1 MYVIAQEDPFEI
13 MPDFLVG
20 EDRNIIQF
28 KTSTAAYDF
37 LKDIDIERVDL
48 LNSSIVLLR
57 MH

>member
-1 MYVIAQEDPFEI
+1 MYVIAQTDPLEK

-20 EDRNIIQF
+20 EDKNIIKF

-37 LKDIDIERVDL
+37 LKEIDIDRIDL
-48 LNSSIVLLR
+48 QDSSIVLLR

>member
-1 MYVIAQEDPFEI
+1 

-20 EDRNIIQF
+20 EDKNVIKF

-37 LKDIDIERVDL
+37 LKEIDIDKIDL
-48 LNSSIVLLR
+48 QNSSIVLLR

>member
-1 MYVIAQEDPFEI
+1 MYVIAQKDPLEV

-20 EDRNIIQF
+20 EDKNIIKF

-37 LKDIDIERVDL
+37 LKEIDIDRIDL
-48 LNSSIVLLR
+48 QDSSIVLLR

>member
-1 MYVIAQEDPFEI
+1 MYVIAQKDPFEL

-20 EDRNIIQF
+20 EDRNIIKF

-37 LKDIDIERVDL
+37 LKDIDIERKDL
-48 LNSSIVLLR
+48 INSSIVLLR